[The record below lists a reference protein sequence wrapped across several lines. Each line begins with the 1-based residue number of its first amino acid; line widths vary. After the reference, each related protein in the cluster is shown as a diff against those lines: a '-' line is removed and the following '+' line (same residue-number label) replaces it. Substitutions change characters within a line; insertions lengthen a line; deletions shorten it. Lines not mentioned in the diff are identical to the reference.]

1 MSLAEFG
8 WKLCA
13 TAAFCAVASYLAGV
27 SMLFLPGWW
36 GLGQPVAI
44 VFVASPY
51 LVVLGF
57 FLAII
62 GHVLNWQR
70 RA

>member
-1 MSLAEFG
+1 
-8 WKLCA
+8 
-13 TAAFCAVASYLAGV
+13 
-27 SMLFLPGWW
+27 MLFLPGWW

>member
-1 MSLAEFG
+1 
-8 WKLCA
+8 
-13 TAAFCAVASYLAGV
+13 
-27 SMLFLPGWW
+27 MLFLPGWW

-70 RA
+70 RARSKLGHPTIKLGK